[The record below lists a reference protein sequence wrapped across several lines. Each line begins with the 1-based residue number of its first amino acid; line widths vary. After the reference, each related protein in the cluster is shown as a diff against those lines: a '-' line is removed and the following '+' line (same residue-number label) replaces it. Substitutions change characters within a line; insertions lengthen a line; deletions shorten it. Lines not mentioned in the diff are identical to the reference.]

1 MVIFGLLIIFMRVI
15 NFFYGKCVSPRLNWW
30 DGGPNI
36 VPVAQRIA
44 RWTSN
49 PKVVGSIP
57 ARDVEQIHIWFRFVF
72 FFIINH

>member
-1 MVIFGLLIIFMRVI
+1 MGTVDCRLQRAQELSIFGTVFQR
-15 NFFYGKCVSPRLNWW
+15 
-30 DGGPNI
+30 

-57 ARDVEQIHIWFRFVF
+57 TRDGLTFLL
-72 FFIINH
+72 

>member
-1 MVIFGLLIIFMRVI
+1 MVVKAAIWNKNDDIKSF
-15 NFFYGKCVSPRLNWW
+15 
-30 DGGPNI
+30 NI

-57 ARDVEQIHIWFRFVF
+57 ARDAVNYFDLHYTFP
-72 FFIINH
+72 

>member
-1 MVIFGLLIIFMRVI
+1 MRTVDYRLQHVPELSHFGATLQR
-15 NFFYGKCVSPRLNWW
+15 
-30 DGGPNI
+30 

-57 ARDVEQIHIWFRFVF
+57 TRDG
-72 FFIINH
+72 

>member
-1 MVIFGLLIIFMRVI
+1 MGIVDCRLQHGRELSIFGGVLHR
-15 NFFYGKCVSPRLNWW
+15 
-30 DGGPNI
+30 

-57 ARDVEQIHIWFRFVF
+57 TRDGPTF
-72 FFIINH
+72 FTVIYFIIY

>member
-1 MVIFGLLIIFMRVI
+1 M
-15 NFFYGKCVSPRLNWW
+15 S
-30 DGGPNI
+30 

-57 ARDVEQIHIWFRFVF
+57 TRDALEECF
-72 FFIINH
+72 FMKKIYINLI

>member
-1 MVIFGLLIIFMRVI
+1 MIRHLLSSLV
-15 NFFYGKCVSPRLNWW
+15 KSVA
-30 DGGPNI
+30 

-57 ARDVEQIHIWFRFVF
+57 TRDDNFGQAHFSREVPTTKLAEVESPLTYSSPYSYK
-72 FFIINH
+72 

>member
-1 MVIFGLLIIFMRVI
+1 MGTVDCRVQHGTELSFFGTTLEH
-15 NFFYGKCVSPRLNWW
+15 
-30 DGGPNI
+30 

-57 ARDVEQIHIWFRFVF
+57 TRDA
-72 FFIINH
+72 

>member
-1 MVIFGLLIIFMRVI
+1 MGTIDCRVQYGPELVIFG
-15 NFFYGKCVSPRLNWW
+15 
-30 DGGPNI
+30 GGFLC

-57 ARDVEQIHIWFRFVF
+57 TRDEHFYFNLLYYLLIYPL
-72 FFIINH
+72 